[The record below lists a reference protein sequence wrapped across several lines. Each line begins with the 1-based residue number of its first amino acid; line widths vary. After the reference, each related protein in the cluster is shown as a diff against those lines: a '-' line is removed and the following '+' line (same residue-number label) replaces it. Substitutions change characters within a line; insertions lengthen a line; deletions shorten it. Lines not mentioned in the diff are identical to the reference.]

1 MAWPN
6 TPLTTY
12 VGGTTPWISAVDLNA
27 LQSGINGII
36 NGTYSVKSLVADGTG
51 GAVVAPEPGSGRVSA
66 AFAALGPAN
75 PSIPLGGWGRGGVPI
90 GWGRIRADGVV
101 LRGYNILSATR
112 FGPGSYRVVLNASP
126 ANTTLSCALVTPVI
140 VSGQV
145 RYATATTAD
154 LAGNQAVNV
163 EIAGTLLGPPATVTP
178 IDTDFSIIVFGE

>member
-51 GAVVAPEPGSGRVSA
+51 GSVVAPVAGSGIVSA

-75 PSIPLGGWGRGGVPI
+75 PSIPLGGWGKGGVPL
-90 GWGRIRADGVV
+90 GWGYIRADGVV
-101 LRGYNILSATR
+101 LRGYNVLSATR
-112 FGPGSYRVVLNASP
+112 FSIGSYRVVFNATP
-126 ANTTLSCALVTPVI
+126 ANTTLSCALVTPI
-140 VSGQV
+140 TIFGQTG
-145 RYATATTAD
+145 YATVVPAD
-154 LAGNQAVNV
+154 LAGKQSVNV
-163 EIAGTLLGPPATVTP
+163 DISGTLLGAPGP
-178 IDTDFSIIVFGE
+178 IVPTDTAFTIICFGE